1 MPRPCRRAET
11 GLEHVRNRAV
21 IAVAQCLVSKDQEW
35 EFEMYYR
42 SGLVVLVVLA
52 LSLSAAGISYGR
64 AATGQAEQG
73 GTDRTLRDTAV
84 AQHLAHGDLT
94 ADLTKA
100 MHVPPA
106 EIREDLEALGAVVNE
121 KDGSI
126 LVPIPEGEA
135 VFGSPEGE
143 GYDDE
148 RPQFRASL
156 PEYYMG
162 AYEVTN
168 AQWKRFVA
176 ATGYDTSELCNDWY
190 TDPAMAEHP
199 VVCVSWEDAQA
210 YCEWAGLRLPS
221 ELEWEKAARGTD
233 GRDYPWG
240 YVWDPTLCRNGVDDG
255 SAPVGSYPD
264 GRSPYGLFDMAGN
277 VWEWCEDWYDAGA
290 YGYYARGDLSA
301 PPRGEYRVLRGGA
314 WSNCS
319 EAYCR
324 CALRSYDSWCGVRGF
339 RVARDL

>member
-11 GLEHVRNRAV
+11 GLEHVRNGAV
-21 IAVAQCLVSKDQEW
+21 IAVAQCLVSKDKEW
-35 EFEMYYR
+35 KFEMYYR

-168 AQWKRFVA
+168 AQWKRFA
-176 ATGYDTSELCNDWY
+176 DETGYGVPWPNGRIPLDCEDY
-190 TDPAMAEHP
+190 P
-199 VVCVSWEDAQA
+199 VADLNWGDAAA

-240 YVWDPTLCRNGVDDG
+240 DVWDPTLCRNGVGGYDG

-277 VWEWCEDWYDAGA
+277 VWEWCADWYDAAA

>member
-1 MPRPCRRAET
+1 MRTTVFVLLLALGIVAVGCGPRHPAPAANSRPPA
-11 GLEHVRNRAV
+11 LAQPAPLSD
-21 IAVAQCLVSKDQEW
+21 AVAPE
-35 EFEMYYR
+35 
-42 SGLVVLVVLA
+42 
-52 LSLSAAGISYGR
+52 SLPVG
-64 AATGQAEQG
+64 
-73 GTDRTLRDTAV
+73 
-84 AQHLAHGDLT
+84 LT

-106 EIREDLEALGAVVNE
+106 EIVADLEARGAVVNE

-143 GYDDE
+143 GNDDE
-148 RPQFRASL
+148 HPQFRASL

-168 AQWKRFVA
+168 AQWKRFA
-176 ATGYDTSELCNDWY
+176 DETGYGVPWPNGRIPRDRD
-190 TDPAMAEHP
+190 DHPAAAI
-199 VVCVSWEDAQA
+199 SWEDAAA

-233 GRDYPWG
+233 GREYPWG
-240 YVWDPTLCRNGVDDG
+240 DVWDPTFCRNDAGGDADG
-255 SAPVGSYPD
+255 TAPVGAYPD

-290 YGYYARGDLSA
+290 YGYYARGDPSA
-301 PPRGEYRVLRGGA
+301 PPRGDFRVLRGGS
-314 WSNCS
+314 WS
-319 EAYCR
+319 R
-324 CALRSYDSWCGVRGF
+324 CAEAGFRCAVRSHGGIFWRHCRGF

>member
-11 GLEHVRNRAV
+11 GLEHVRNGAV

-168 AQWKRFVA
+168 AQWKRFA
-176 ATGYDTSELCNDWY
+176 DETGYGVPWPNGRIPLDCEDY
-190 TDPAMAEHP
+190 P
-199 VVCVSWEDAQA
+199 VADLNWGDAAA

-240 YVWDPTLCRNGVDDG
+240 DVWDPTLCRNGVGGYDG

>member
-1 MPRPCRRAET
+1 
-11 GLEHVRNRAV
+11 
-21 IAVAQCLVSKDQEW
+21 
-35 EFEMYYR
+35 
-42 SGLVVLVVLA
+42 
-52 LSLSAAGISYGR
+52 
-64 AATGQAEQG
+64 
-73 GTDRTLRDTAV
+73 
-84 AQHLAHGDLT
+84 
-94 ADLTKA
+94 
-100 MHVPPA
+100 
-106 EIREDLEALGAVVNE
+106 
-121 KDGSI
+121 
-126 LVPIPEGEA
+126 
-135 VFGSPEGE
+135 
-143 GYDDE
+143 
-148 RPQFRASL
+148 
-156 PEYYMG
+156 
-162 AYEVTN
+162 
-168 AQWKRFVA
+168 
-176 ATGYDTSELCNDWY
+176 
-190 TDPAMAEHP
+190 MAEHP

-277 VWEWCEDWYDAGA
+277 VWEWCADWYDAAA